1 MHRIRLSLTLLATAA
16 VLAACANEMPFDPM
30 DPTLEGARLVIVG
43 SPAVTLRYGDMADLP
58 VRYERSDGT
67 PIENAPIDYAIVG
80 TPSGSMLGAL
90 QTVTDVAGN
99 ATVGLTAGSSEAM
112 FDVEVTPPVGDSVIF
127 SVAVSDSDL
136 GSITVTMTY
145 PGSRTLNRF
154 DTFLFDGQSCA
165 GMNPN
170 ALPTALRSA
179 PSVSTIS
186 AMPAFAGVPV
196 GSAYAVAVVARS
208 DTNVSAF
215 GCRDMV
221 SVVARTDTPVN
232 ITLMD
237 LDIPPDFTGVWD
249 LDNRLDFGG
258 ALPPSVD
265 AFLNILDELTDDSA
279 LSGDFGPGGDS
290 DGDGV
295 WPEYGQDPGA
305 FVLDLVMRQTC
316 HWECAMG
323 EDYSTCSETN
333 HRLGD
338 LRSLYVQDFTSWE
351 GAQSRFFGGCG
362 GWTFIHEDIQSRIND
377 LAPTFVTDWLMVAG
391 DLSRAI
397 TNAHILSVL
406 TINRP
411 MAGSEFDL
419 PMSHELVS
427 MVVEVHNPLS
437 DPPGMVREFTF
448 SLADAGFTS
457 LEVMDVTTV
466 SGTTLTIPA
475 HQFNLNW
482 GELVLYVYRAIILQ
496 EVFGVMSTGELLGTW
511 INCTNVGQSLR
522 DSLDGYI
529 GAGTGPNAM
538 QLANYCTAALTAA
551 GDALEGALG
560 DYLDAEGTLTLQ
572 GTADGADID
581 METGRV
587 GRLENGMWTGTFGE
601 DLMTENITGTFT
613 GARRG
618 M

>member
-1 MHRIRLSLTLLATAA
+1 MRRLRLCLSLLAMSAA
-16 VLAACANEMPFDPM
+16 LAACANEMPFDPM

-43 SPAVTLRYGDMADLP
+43 SPAVTLRYGESADLA
-58 VRYERSDGT
+58 VRYERADGS

-90 QTVTDVAGN
+90 QTTSDVAGN
-99 ATVGLTAGSSEAM
+99 ASVALTAGDADATFE
-112 FDVEVTPPVGDSVIF
+112 VEVTPPVGDSVLF
-127 SVAVSDSDL
+127 SVVVSDSDL

-145 PGSRTLNRF
+145 AGSRTLSRF
-154 DTFLFDGQSCA
+154 DAFLFEGQSCA
-165 GMNPN
+165 SMDPH

-179 PSVSTIS
+179 PSASMVS
-186 AMPAFAGVPV
+186 AMPAFPGVPV

-208 DTNVSAF
+208 DTNISAF

-221 SVVARTDTPVN
+221 SVVARQDTPVA

-258 ALPPSVD
+258 ALPPSVE
-265 AFLNILDELTDDSA
+265 AFLDILDELTDDSA
-279 LSGDFGPGGDS
+279 VDGDFGPGGDS

-323 EDYSTCSETN
+323 EDYDTCASTN
-333 HRLGD
+333 HDLGD
-338 LRSLYVQDFTSWE
+338 LRSLYVQDFTSWD

-362 GWTFIHEDIQSRIND
+362 GWTFIHRDVQDQIND
-377 LAPTFVTDWLMVAG
+377 LAPGFVTDWLMVAG

-411 MAGSEFDL
+411 AAGTEFDL

-427 MVVEVHNPLS
+427 MVVDVHNPLS
-437 DPPGMVREFTF
+437 DPPAVETYTF
-448 SLADAGFTS
+448 ALADAGFTS
-457 LEVMDVTTV
+457 LEVTEVTTV
-466 SGTTLTIPA
+466 SGTTLSIPS
-475 HQFNLNW
+475 HQFTLNW
-482 GELVLYVYRAIILQ
+482 GELALYVYRAIILQ
-496 EVFGVMSTGELLGTW
+496 EIFGVMSTGELLGRW
-511 INCTNVGQSLR
+511 IDCTSVGASLR
-522 DSLDGYI
+522 GALDDYI
-529 GAGTGPNAM
+529 GAGTGPSAM

-560 DYLDAEGTLTLQ
+560 DYLDSEGTLTLQ
-572 GTADGADID
+572 GTAEGMDID
-581 METGRV
+581 EETGRV
-587 GRLENGMWTGTFGE
+587 GRLANGMWSGSFGE
-601 DLMTENITGTFT
+601 DTMTMTIEGTFT